1 MTVSEAYAKLRPPQ
15 PTPAD
20 EICRCGSEPAIKLM
34 TALSY
39 NPIHCVAC
47 NLEVPPERLRLP
59 PQLAE
64 AVAHWNWIADGIHRL
79 WLASGA
85 YEDWARSQLA
95 NLASPV
101 NVEGRRLAGELN
113 GLRRCY
119 YWCFEDTDGSTR
131 LTDCPVCSR
140 RFSTMSSRPFKQAVC
155 DNCSLI
161 APAADA

>member
-1 MTVSEAYAKLRPPQ
+1 MTTSEAYAKLRPPE

-39 NPIHCVAC
+39 NPIHCVAY
-47 NLEVPPERLRLP
+47 NLEVPPERLGLP

-64 AVAHWNWIADGIHRL
+64 AVAYWNWIADGIHRL

-95 NLASPV
+95 DLASPV
-101 NVEGRRLAGELN
+101 NVEGRRTAGELN
-113 GLRRCY
+113 GLRGATTGASWIPTRRRLGSLTARRVIDFWPRCLP
-119 YWCFEDTDGSTR
+119 GLLST
-131 LTDCPVCSR
+131 PSAK
-140 RFSTMSSRPFKQAVC
+140 S
-155 DNCSLI
+155 
-161 APAADA
+161 AA